1 MKVIIGDNIF
11 KVKLCTTQN
20 SIAEGMMGK
29 RFNKEFNGML
39 FLMPETGQQS
49 FWTYNC
55 VIPLDIIMIN
65 NGVVD
70 TINSNCL
77 PCDNKEKCKSY
88 TGMGS
93 EVLELYGGTC
103 NELGIKKGD
112 MVSFSLF

>member
-1 MKVIIGDNIF
+1 MTNDGVI
-11 KVKLCTTQN
+11 
-20 SIAEGMMGK
+20 
-29 RFNKEFNGML
+29 
-39 FLMPETGQQS
+39 
-49 FWTYNC
+49 
-55 VIPLDIIMIN
+55 
-65 NGVVD
+65 D